1 MSTFEIVT
9 FVVAFLGIALCFTSY
24 FRPGR
29 ALADLGH
36 QGSVWFDHQ
45 EDHEI
50 DDRPIEDAVDSPI
63 PHRPLRARY

>member
-9 FVVAFLGIALCFTSY
+9 VAVTFLSLALCLTRY

-36 QGSVWFDHQ
+36 QGSTWFDHQ
-45 EDHEI
+45 EDLAI
-50 DDRPIEDAVDSPI
+50 DGRPIEDAIDAPI